1 MATYKALHGVNVQYR
16 DSDATATEGDVW
28 YNKSTGLLKMVGTT
42 GAWATAE
49 DLNTG
54 RQDSAAAGITAE
66 AALCIG
72 GYSTANS
79 GVVESYDG
87 TNWTEVGDL
96 NTARQSLSSQHM
108 GTATSA
114 LTAGGYTTA
123 NVGVAESWNG
133 TSWTEV
139 GDINTTRRSHGGL
152 GATNTAAAIMGG
164 YTTSPNAYVAICESF
179 NGSTWTETGDMNTGG
194 NSRTGAGTLTAGM
207 AIAGVVPPDTANVEF
222 FDGSSWTEQA
232 NINTARSDVGGS
244 GGPAAQTS
252 ALCFGGSVSPK
263 GQTESWDGSAWTEGN
278 DLNVVGA
285 YCGGAGTGAASIA
298 FHGSPIPTRGEAT
311 EEWSLTEAAIET
323 VAFD

>member
-49 DLNTG
+49 DMNTA
-54 RQDSAAAGITAE
+54 RSDAAAAGITAE

-108 GTATSA
+108 GTATAA
-114 LTAGGYTTA
+114 LAAGGYTTA
-123 NVGVAESWNG
+123 NVAIAESWNG
-133 TSWTEV
+133 TSWTEK
-139 GDINTTRRSHGGL
+139 GDLNTARRSQGGF
-152 GATNTAAAIMGG
+152 GASNTASAICGG
-164 YTTSPNAYVAICESF
+164 YSTAYLAITESF
-179 NGSTWTETGDMNTGG
+179 NGTSWTETGDLNTGG
-194 NSRTGAGTLTAGM
+194 TSRSGAGTLTAGM
-207 AIAGVVPPDTANVEF
+207 AIAGFASPAVTVNMEF

-232 NINTARSDVGGS
+232 NVNTGRSDVGAS

-252 ALCFGGSVSPK
+252 ALCFGGSISPK
-263 GQTESWDGSAWTEGN
+263 GQTEAWDGTSWTESN

-285 YCGGAGTGAASIA
+285 YAGGAGTGAASIA
-298 FHGSPIPTRGEAT
+298 FTGSPIPARGVAT
-311 EEWSLTEAAIET
+311 EEWSFSAAVET